1 MKKISRRQFVATG
14 AAVSTLAFPHISRS
28 IDTNSMVQHACV
40 GSANQ
45 GGRDLANIASHPKL
59 QVVAI
64 CDIDT
69 ALLDRA
75 GNKYPD
81 ARRYTDWR
89 EMLEKE
95 GDKIDTVNVGT
106 PDHMHAPI
114 SISAMQRGKH
124 VFCEKPL
131 THQVAEARRMAE
143 VADKQ
148 QVITQMGNQ
157 IHSHIAYRMGVAWL
171 QSGVI
176 GKVKQVHSWVGAK
189 FPQQPAPA
197 QPDPIPETLNW
208 DHWIGVAPERH
219 YNKGI
224 YHPFNWRGWQDFGG
238 GAIGDFGCHILDP
251 VFTALELTAPTEIT
265 CVETEAAWKNTPAR
279 FSDSWPS
286 HETFKYL
293 FPGTKYTTGNTLE
306 LTWYDGGKKPPKELA
321 PLPEGHNLAS
331 GGSLFIGEDGVMML
345 PHVAG
350 PQLLPKEKFSG
361 TPKPDIPKH
370 INHYHTWIDHVLK
383 NERTSDGFHYA
394 GPLAESVLLG
404 TIAVQFPDKKL
415 LWDAE
420 QLAITNHAGAQKLVD
435 RPYRQGWEI

>member
-1 MKKISRRQFVATG
+1 MDRVIRKLPKKDPRQFVATG
-14 AAVSTLAFPHISRS
+14 GSLNLAFRTSVAALILTVWFNTPGR
-28 IDTNSMVQHACV
+28 
-40 GSANQ
+40 SANQ

-69 ALLDRA
+69 ALLDQA

-114 SISAMQRGKH
+114 SISAMQREKH

-176 GKVKQVHSWVGAK
+176 GKVKEVHSWVGAK

-197 QPDPIPETLNW
+197 QPEPIPETLNW

-251 VFTALELTAPTEIT
+251 VFTALELTAPTET
-265 CVETEAAWKNTPAR
+265 PVDTEAAQKHAAR
-279 FSDSWPS
+279 
-286 HETFKYL
+286 
-293 FPGTKYTTGNTLE
+293 
-306 LTWYDGGKKPPKELA
+306 LA
-321 PLPEGHNLAS
+321 T
-331 GGSLFIGEDGVMML
+331 
-345 PHVAG
+345 AG
-350 PQLLPKEKFSG
+350 PHMRRSSIFSWH
-361 TPKPDIPKH
+361 KVHYWKH
-370 INHYHTWIDHVLK
+370 PRTYMARWRATK
-383 NERTSDGFHYA
+383 RTGPSPRRTQPRERWLIIH
-394 GPLAESVLLG
+394 
-404 TIAVQFPDKKL
+404 
-415 LWDAE
+415 
-420 QLAITNHAGAQKLVD
+420 
-435 RPYRQGWEI
+435 R